1 MAGALWIDE
10 ETAGSGIMARIAAE
24 LELPR
29 CGGNIRPEAGDAVLI
44 FRRPLRERTAAERG
58 YAPGVWLMDGRPGLV
73 PDDIEQMR
81 LAGVRF
87 DPAVAGEAVA
97 ACGSDRQAG
106 DAGGVRLFE
115 VPVFHLQPLAV
126 RRVGPGSGLLPADWE
141 GPHPLRRRLE
151 AAAVKALYA
160 AGRDFGT
167 VRLAA
172 SDDGAVRIAGPF
184 GEPSERDLPLWAEAI
199 RTFRAALAEEAE
211 TGRRP
216 ELLIGADPEFLLV
229 GTDGRIVSAS
239 RYFPRDGAAGSD
251 ALRVRGRL
259 RCPVAELRPDPA
271 PDPAG
276 LMRGIRGLMRRAEAM
291 TAAADRPLRWLAG
304 GMPVPGFA
312 LGGHLHLNVPPS
324 ARLLRVLDSCV
335 ALPLAAAEDARALRR
350 RPRYGALGDFR
361 AKHYGFEYRTPPSWL
376 VSPLAAQAAFAAAL
390 LAARHTAELA
400 ALTGLPS
407 EAESGRRAYYE
418 GDRDA
423 LRAIARRVHDAMRRV
438 PGYALY
444 RRWIA
449 PFFAALDR
457 GAAWSEDTDIRPKW
471 GLPVRDVSAGGTG
484 GSGLGISAT
493 TQAGPHAADSPAVR
507 VRFD

>member
-1 MAGALWIDE
+1 
-10 ETAGSGIMARIAAE
+10 
-24 LELPR
+24 
-29 CGGNIRPEAGDAVLI
+29 VL
-44 FRRPLRERTAAERG
+44 L
-58 YAPGVWLMDGRPGLV
+58 
-73 PDDIEQMR
+73 
-81 LAGVRF
+81 
-87 DPAVAGEAVA
+87 
-97 ACGSDRQAG
+97 
-106 DAGGVRLFE
+106 
-115 VPVFHLQPLAV
+115 
-126 RRVGPGSGLLPADWE
+126 
-141 GPHPLRRRLE
+141 
-151 AAAVKALYA
+151 AAA
-160 AGRDFGT
+160 
-167 VRLAA
+167 
-172 SDDGAVRIAGPF
+172 DDGAVRVAGPF
-184 GEPSERDLPLWAEAI
+184 GGPAERDLPLWAEAV
-199 RTFRAALAEEAE
+199 RAFRAALAEEAE
-211 TGRRP
+211 AEAGRRR

-229 GTDGRIVSAS
+229 GPDGRVVSAS

-291 TAAADRPLRWLAG
+291 TAEAGRPLRWLAG

-361 AKHYGFEYRTPPSWL
+361 AKPYGFEYRTPPSWL

-390 LAARHTAELA
+390 LAARHTALLA

-407 EAESGRRAYYE
+407 ETEAGRRAYYE

-438 PGYALY
+438 PGYASH

-449 PFFAALDR
+449 PFFAALER
-457 GAAWSEDTDIRPKW
+457 EAVWREEADIRPKW
-471 GLPVRDVSAGGTG
+471 GLSVRNGDGGGNTG
-484 GSGLGISAT
+484 ADGDRTGSRWPPPSTG
-493 TQAGPHAADSPAVR
+493 AAASPGR
-507 VRFD
+507 